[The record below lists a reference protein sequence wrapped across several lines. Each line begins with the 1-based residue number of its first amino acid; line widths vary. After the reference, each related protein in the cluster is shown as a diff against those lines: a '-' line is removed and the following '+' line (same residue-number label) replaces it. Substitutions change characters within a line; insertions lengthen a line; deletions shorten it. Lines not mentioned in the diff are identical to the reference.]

1 MQNLTPEELKLVIE
15 ALLFTSS
22 VQVQSDHD
30 DKQTKQM
37 VDIAKKLNKDNAVTL
52 DSIYFLVE
60 TEYEESYANDI
71 LEAFPNVPQ
80 VGVKEL
86 LGLKE

>member
-1 MQNLTPEELKLVIE
+1 MQNLTQDEMKLVIE

-37 VDIAKKLNKDNAVTL
+37 VEIAKKLNKTANVPL
-52 DSIYFLVE
+52 NSIYFFVE
-60 TEYEESYANDI
+60 NEYEETYASDI
-71 LEAFPNVPQ
+71 LNSFPEVPQ
-80 VGVKEL
+80 VGVREL
-86 LGLKE
+86 LGIKE

>member
-1 MQNLTPEELKLVIE
+1 MQNLTSEELKLVIE

-37 VDIAKKLNKDNAVTL
+37 IEIAKKLNQGNNVTL

-60 TEYEESYANDI
+60 KDYEETYASDI

-80 VGVKEL
+80 VGVKEM